1 MTERDELRNKIK
13 VCEMEL
19 EKLSMRECIFIEII
33 SHFRSRMGIFDAK
46 RRKLKENISDLKLQI
61 EAIDKSEEWL
71 EKEKELRKMEKYM
84 RGVAIGRAKKKLK
97 AQKAKE
103 EETRIAQPQVSPT
116 ENTISNVEDTSPE
129 KSATDKFNEK
139 YSKVIQNGTAK
150 EQDNSINN

>member
-71 EKEKELRKMEKYM
+71 EKEKELRKREMEM

-97 AQKAKE
+97 E
-103 EETRIAQPQVSPT
+103 EKTQTAQPEVSPT
-116 ENTISNVEDTSPE
+116 ENIVSKVEATSPE

-139 YSKVIQNGTAK
+139 YSKAIQNGTAK
-150 EQDNSINN
+150 EQDNSNNN

>member
-1 MTERDELRNKIK
+1 MTERDELLNKIK

-61 EAIDKSEEWL
+61 QAIDKSEEWL
-71 EKEKELRKMEKYM
+71 EKEKELRKMEKEM

-97 AQKAKE
+97 E
-103 EETRIAQPQVSPT
+103 EKTRTAQPEVSPT
-116 ENTISNVEDTSPE
+116 ENTVSKAETTNPE

-139 YSKVIQNGTAK
+139 YSKAIQNGTAK